1 MKITKR
7 QIKKIIKEEKAKLM
21 EMPMGERFAHGIFNG
36 NYLYDILVDEID
48 DYLRTQEDQS
58 APNMLT
64 RTETDKIRE
73 ALMFALQNIIEDYS

>member
-7 QIKKIIKEEKAKLM
+7 QLRKIIKEEKNKLM
-21 EMPMGERFAHGIFNG
+21 EMPMGERFSHGIFNG
-36 NYLYDILVDEID
+36 NYLYDILVDEVD